1 MYYIS
6 LTLVWLSTLILV
18 FVSIYAISKRIIS
31 NYSLLRQ
38 NKVLS
43 DNLKY
48 YKALR
53 SSENEGYYASMERVK
68 TYVVYQK
75 LKKAIKDEN
84 NTRNFGESDWDDLID
99 IVDKEFLGFSCR
111 LQNIQPLSIFELK
124 VCVLLKLGISSKD
137 ISNLTYHDLSSVSTA
152 RRRLF
157 MKFFDKKKGSAKQW
171 DEFIRKF

>member
-43 DNLKY
+43 DSLKY
-48 YKALR
+48 CKTIH
-53 SSENEGYYASMERVK
+53 SSEKNDYYASMESMK
-68 TYVVYQK
+68 THVVYQK

-84 NTRNFGESDWDDLID
+84 IARNFDDSDWDDLIEV
-99 IVDKEFLGFSCR
+99 VDKEFSGFSWR
-111 LQNIQPLSIFELK
+111 LQNIQPLSTFELK

-137 ISNLTYHDLSSVSTA
+137 ISNLTYHDPSSVSTA

-171 DEFIRKF
+171 DEFIRKL